1 MDSVDRLANRHFLVV
16 DDEDFV
22 RNLIVRFLTQSGASG
37 VVEATDGRQ
46 AIEAI
51 QSYDM
56 TFDAVISD
64 IHMEPM
70 NGLQLLYAIR
80 TGAGGLKRNL
90 PVLLLSAY
98 GHCEFVT
105 DALALDA
112 DAFVLKPVGRDALV
126 DRLVRVFDRNV
137 AICPAQTYA
146 AVPIEP
152 QAPPLPKLDPAP
164 PTKPLVITVGGAF
177 GASSASTPGAPA
189 KPRERG
195 SVRET
200 DSREKRVAICEVKPG
215 SVLTQD
221 VYIGDPPKLLLAA
234 PAILTRA
241 TLDRLEDLRQVHD
254 SYNALYVIEP
264 TR

>member
-1 MDSVDRLANRHFLVV
+1 MDRVDRLANRHFLVV
-16 DDEDFV
+16 DDEEFV
-22 RNLIVRFLTQSGASG
+22 RNLIVRFLTQSGAAG

-51 QSYDM
+51 HSYDM

-64 IHMEPM
+64 IHMDPM

-112 DAFVLKPVGRDALV
+112 DAFVLKPVGSDALV

-137 AICPAQTYA
+137 AIGPAQTYA
-146 AVPIEP
+146 TVPIEP
-152 QAPPLPKLDPAP
+152 QAPALPKLDPAP
-164 PTKPLVITVGGAF
+164 PTKPLVITVGSAF
-177 GASSASTPGAPA
+177 GTPAPAAAAPA
-189 KPRERG
+189 KPGARTAAREP
-195 SVRET
+195 
-200 DSREKRVAICEVKPG
+200 DSREQKVAICEVKPG

>member
-1 MDSVDRLANRHFLVV
+1 MDGVDRLANRHILVV
-16 DDEDFV
+16 DDEEFV
-22 RNLIVRFLTQSGASG
+22 RSLIVRFLTQAGAAG
-37 VVEATDGRQ
+37 VVEAADGRQ

-51 QSYDM
+51 EAYDL

-80 TGAGGLKRNL
+80 TGARGLKRNL

-112 DAFVLKPVGRDALV
+112 DAFVLKPVGREALIE
-126 DRLVRVFDRNV
+126 RLVRVFDRNV
-137 AICPAQTYA
+137 AIGPAQSYA

-152 QAPPLPKLDPAP
+152 EAAPLPKLDPAP

-177 GASSASTPGAPA
+177 GASAPA
-189 KPRERG
+189 AAGVVTLRERAAA
-195 SVRET
+195 REA
-200 DSREKRVAICEVKPG
+200 DSREQKVAICEVKPG

-221 VYIGDPPKLLLAA
+221 VYIGDPPRLLLAA

-254 SYNALYVIEP
+254 SYNALSVIEP
-264 TR
+264 SR